1 MAGLAEG
8 GGGIQMV
15 LRTQKRW
22 GGKGNWT
29 RCEVPEKKSLSLCIA
44 RISED
49 WVSEHVEGNPRDI
62 SFHSAEGL
70 ASPKLGVSVSCVM
83 EGPES

>member
-1 MAGLAEG
+1 MAGLAKG
-8 GGGIQMV
+8 VGGIQMV
-15 LRTQKRW
+15 LRMQKQW
-22 GGKGNWT
+22 SGKGNWT
-29 RCEVPEKKSLSLCIA
+29 QCDVPGKRNISLCIA

-83 EGPES
+83 EGLES